1 MEGVCTLSVC
11 PQFSK
16 QHFQIFCDGDT
27 DNSNIL
33 GLGGHDYICWL
44 NMSLT
49 AVPMMSPWWH
59 NGLTSS
65 CCNKTSVL
73 INLPFDSCALWVVL
87 FYVLFHAL
95 VLMDLVKNISSRN
108 LSQHYFNTRSLLT
121 LLFKQL
127 NQPISRA
134 SFGQNT
140 NHGSHAVLTFS

>member
-49 AVPMMSPWWH
+49 AVPMM
-59 NGLTSS
+59 
-65 CCNKTSVL
+65 
-73 INLPFDSCALWVVL
+73 
-87 FYVLFHAL
+87 
-95 VLMDLVKNISSRN
+95 
-108 LSQHYFNTRSLLT
+108 LL
-121 LLFKQL
+121 
-127 NQPISRA
+127 
-134 SFGQNT
+134 
-140 NHGSHAVLTFS
+140 